1 MSYIK
6 KQEGSYENNQSQQL
20 LQLHCTLHYFSV
32 VMLDF
37 LWHNLPTATLTNT
50 FSSCNLYHRSYSL
63 FLAGFTTHVMHVKL
77 TILKANNTSISFMF
91 VRTGNWK
98 NIIVE
103 DKDTLHA
110 EGSINF
116 Q

>member
-1 MSYIK
+1 MSYIG
-6 KQEGSYENNQSQQL
+6 KQEGSYQNNQSQQL
-20 LQLHCTLHYFSV
+20 LQLYCTLDYFFFV
-32 VMLDF
+32 TLDF

-63 FLAGFTTHVMHVKL
+63 FHARFTQYVKM
-77 TILKANNTSISFMF
+77 TILNANNTSICFMF

-98 NIIVE
+98 NVIVQ